1 MYKLSLEQ
9 NLNLNKRFN
18 QPDGGFTLI
27 ETMIVLVMVGILSA
41 IAAPSWI
48 NFINQRRVNAA
59 NDAVSRML
67 QDAQREAKNQK
78 LSYSVSF
85 KTDNTNQ
92 LPNFAIH
99 RADVTDSTKWQ
110 WQSLVKNLE
119 IKSGQVILGTNLSGE
134 NTANSSLTYGS
145 TTAQTITFDYNGNL
159 LTSTNP
165 NLGNRGLIISVAQLQ
180 SANSTQVNNSSRR
193 CVKVTTLLGALQIG
207 KAEECNTQ

>member
-9 NLNLNKRFN
+9 NLNLTKRFN

-85 KTDNTNQ
+85 KTDNTNK
-92 LPNFAIH
+92 LPNFALH
-99 RADVTDSTKWQ
+99 RADV
-110 WQSLVKNLE
+110 
-119 IKSGQVILGTNLSGE
+119 
-134 NTANSSLTYGS
+134 TANSSLTYGS